1 MQERSR
7 SRACSLSLCRPH
19 LRLPW
24 FLTGKELSSYTGVL
38 HLHTPTLWK
47 GNALSL
53 GASIFSPCDPPL
65 PIPVYS
71 AVQCGAGIRRSSKR
85 GLAGAVLAQQ
95 CVAQQV
101 AFFFL

>member
-53 GASIFSPCDPPL
+53 GASIFSPCDPPYPSPSIQQSSVAPGL
-65 PIPVYS
+65 GEAARGAS
-71 AVQCGAGIRRSSKR
+71 LEQCLLSS
-85 GLAGAVLAQQ
+85 V
-95 CVAQQV
+95 
-101 AFFFL
+101 